1 MQRQTLGPMSP
12 WSTSLQME
20 EVRMIVKGKKEVPGS
35 REGERREPQTTR
47 STQTYWQLLLGGVWV
62 LGRSKYLQET
72 RQGWEGLERS

>member
-1 MQRQTLGPMSP
+1 
-12 WSTSLQME
+12 ME

>member
-1 MQRQTLGPMSP
+1 
-12 WSTSLQME
+12 ME

-62 LGRSKYLQET
+62 LGRPKYLQEI
-72 RQGWEGLERS
+72 